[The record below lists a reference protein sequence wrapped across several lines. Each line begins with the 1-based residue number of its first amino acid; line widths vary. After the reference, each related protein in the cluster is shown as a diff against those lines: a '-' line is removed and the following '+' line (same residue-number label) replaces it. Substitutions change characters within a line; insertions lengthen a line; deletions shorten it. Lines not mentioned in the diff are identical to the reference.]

1 MYKPIY
7 ILIVFFSSV
16 LVYGQDENTQIYDDF
31 KNLEFG
37 LDNDVFN
44 NTDYYYTEGFEFSYT
59 SPNLSNFFLFDIFSK
74 PQEFQ
79 YDEYG
84 IGVEHKMYTP
94 IDKNNIDN
102 LEGDRPFSS
111 YFLINM
117 HKETRKYRSK
127 SSNYFQIA
135 IGLLGDVSGGK
146 EIQNFV
152 HKLLPKTNTVEG
164 WDSQIKNEFLID
176 ILYNYEKGI
185 SHSKYFDL
193 MVLATAEAG
202 TLRNNLG
209 VGSHLRF
216 GWMPDYYLQ
225 NIRYRDGVSRKF
237 FIYSD
242 INWNSRWVIYD
253 TTLLGGFFNNNS
265 DEYVLKPSEIEDF
278 VHQIDVSLNIRYKRL
293 KLSLIQT
300 FLSREI
306 KNGLAHK
313 YGSIKLSCEF

>member
-1 MYKPIY
+1 MYKHIY
-7 ILIVFFSSV
+7 ILFVFFNVV
-16 LVYGQDENTQIYDDF
+16 LVFGQDEIPKIYDDF
-31 KNLEFG
+31 KSFEFG
-37 LDNDVFN
+37 LDNDVLN
-44 NTDYYYTEGFEFSYT
+44 NTDYYYTEGFEISYT
-59 SPNLSNFFLFDIFSK
+59 SPNFQKFFMFQIFSAPSETK
-74 PQEFQ
+74 

-84 IGVEHKMYTP
+84 IGIEHKMYTP
-94 IDKNNIDN
+94 VDKNNVGN
-102 LEGDRPFSS
+102 LDGDRPFSS

-117 HKETRKYRSK
+117 HKETRNYKSK
-127 SSNYFQIA
+127 SSDYFQIG
-135 IGLLGDVSGGK
+135 IGLLGDLSGGE

-152 HKLLPKTNTVEG
+152 HKLLPKTNSVLG

-176 ILYNYEKGI
+176 IVYNYEKGI

-193 MVLATAEAG
+193 LVLAAAEAG

-209 VGSHLRF
+209 LGSHLRF
-216 GWMPDYYLQ
+216 GWIPDYYFQ
-225 NIRYRDGVSRKF
+225 NIRYRDGISRKF
-237 FIYSD
+237 LIYFD

-278 VHQIDVSLNIRYKRL
+278 VHQIDVGLNIRYKRL

-313 YGSIKLSCEF
+313 YGSAKLSCDF